1 MMDGRAEFIGENVTI
16 SHHSDP
22 SLCGVSGKIV
32 DETRETV
39 VIETNGLK
47 KIVSKRSAKFMFE
60 NGEIVGSK
68 IAYRPQDRIKKVKA

>member
-1 MMDGRAEFIGENVTI
+1 MDGRAEFIGEIVTI

-22 SLCGVSGKIV
+22 SLCGVSGMII

-39 VIETNGLK
+39 VIESDGSK
-47 KIVSKRSAKFMFE
+47 KTVSKRPARFMFE

-68 IAYRPQDRIKKVKA
+68 VAYRPQDRIKKVKA

>member
-1 MMDGRAEFIGENVTI
+1 MDCRTEFIGENVTI

-22 SLCGVSGKIV
+22 SLCGVSGMIV

-39 VIETNGLK
+39 VIESNGLK
-47 KIVSKRSAKFMFE
+47 KIVSKRPAKFMFE

>member
-1 MMDGRAEFIGENVTI
+1 MKGFEEFLGKCVTI
-16 SHHSDP
+16 ERHSDCNIIGM
-22 SLCGVSGKIV
+22 SGVVV

-47 KIVSKRSAKFMFE
+47 KIVIKRPAKFMFE

>member
-1 MMDGRAEFIGENVTI
+1 MDGRTEFIGENVTI

-22 SLCGVSGKIV
+22 SLCGVSGMIV

-39 VIETNGLK
+39 VIEANGLK
-47 KIVSKRSAKFMFE
+47 KMVSKRPAKLLFE
-60 NGEIVGSK
+60 NGEIIGSK

>member
-1 MMDGRAEFIGENVTI
+1 MDGRTEFIGENVTI

-22 SLCGVSGKIV
+22 SLCGVSGMII

-39 VIETNGLK
+39 VIDSNGLK
-47 KIVSKRSAKFMFE
+47 KTVSKRPAKFMFE
-60 NGEIVGSK
+60 SGEIIGSM